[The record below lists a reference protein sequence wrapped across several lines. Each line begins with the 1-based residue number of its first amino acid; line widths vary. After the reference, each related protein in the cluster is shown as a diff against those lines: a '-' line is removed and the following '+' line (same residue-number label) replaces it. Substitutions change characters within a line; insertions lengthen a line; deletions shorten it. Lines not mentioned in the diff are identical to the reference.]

1 MGVGA
6 EKSGV
11 SLLQRTTLFLFTND
25 LRLGDNR
32 ALMQAA
38 SGCKHL
44 VCLYCLDPAWFRP
57 GRYQS
62 KVMGEHRWR
71 FLRESIEDLQSQ
83 LGARRQKL
91 LVRYQ
96 SPLQAIG
103 QMLNA
108 HHIDTV
114 FRSRNIGYQETA
126 YWQSLKQKFPA
137 VTFHEIE
144 TFTLFHQKD
153 LPFALDE
160 LPETY
165 TRFRKRVE
173 NLPITEAA
181 TSPDI
186 LPGPMPGLHYHSDR
200 LPAKAK
206 KSHSFTGGEAA
217 GARHLQHYFSAQQ
230 PTTYK
235 ETRNALQGWGNS
247 TKFSPWLAHGCFS
260 ARQIF
265 QVLRHYESMVMA
277 NESTYWIRFEL
288 LWREYFQWYAL
299 KHGVRLFSARGIKDK
314 CGLSCFYPERFQ
326 KWCAGTTP
334 WPIVNACMKELLA
347 TGYLSNRGRQ
357 IVASC
362 LIHELGMDWR
372 YGAAWFEQQL
382 VDYDVGSNWGNWQY
396 LAGVGADPRG
406 CRHFDLDKQARQYDP
421 DDRYINHW
429 EGDKTYPLD
438 SVDAADWPI
447 MP

>member
-1 MGVGA
+1 MF
-6 EKSGV
+6 ESSGV
-11 SLLQRTTLFLFTND
+11 SHLQGITLFLFTND
-25 LRLGDNR
+25 LRLSDNR

-38 SGCKHL
+38 ASCKYL
-44 VCLYCLDPAWFRP
+44 VCVYCVDPAWFKP

-62 KVMGEHRWR
+62 RVMGDHRWG
-71 FLRESIEDLQSQ
+71 FLKESIQHLESQ
-83 LGARRQKL
+83 LEERRQKL
-91 LVRYQ
+91 LVRRQ
-96 SPLQAIG
+96 SPYQAIE
-103 QMLNA
+103 QMLKA
-108 HHIDTV
+108 HNIDAV
-114 FRSRNIGYQETA
+114 YRSRNMGYQESV
-126 YWQSLKQKFPA
+126 YWQSLKRNFPT
-137 VTFHEIE
+137 VTFHEVE
-144 TFTLFHQKD
+144 TFTLFHQND

-160 LPETY
+160 LPETF
-165 TRFRKRVE
+165 TRFRKQVE

-181 TSPDI
+181 TAPDI
-186 LPGPMPGLHYHSDR
+186 MPGPMPGLNYSSDR

-206 KSHSFTGGEAA
+206 TSRSFTGGEAA
-217 GARHLQHYFSAQQ
+217 AAEHLRHYFSTMQ
-230 PTTYK
+230 PATYK
-235 ETRNALQGWGNS
+235 ETRNAFQGWENS
-247 TKFSPWLAHGCFS
+247 TKFSPWLAQGCLS

-265 QVLRHYESMVMA
+265 QALSDYESMIMA

-299 KHGVRLFSARGIKDK
+299 KHGVRLFSPRGIKEK
-314 CGLSCFYPERFQ
+314 CRLSCFYPERFQ
-326 KWCAGTTP
+326 KWCAGNTP
-334 WPIVNACMKELLA
+334 WPIVNACMKELKD

-362 LIHELGMDWR
+362 FIHELGMDWR

-421 DDRYINHW
+421 DGSYIHRW